1 MKVCFREGVTKKNS
15 GIFQFVRGRGE
26 GLLDFQSSVLMVPHR
41 TDNGT
46 LYKIILIVYLWRKF
60 FKTMVFIVIPD
71 KENMTFRQS
80 VLLLSVLLCPNRLSL
95 IVNLIKILRRH
106 SPDH

>member
-1 MKVCFREGVTKKNS
+1 
-15 GIFQFVRGRGE
+15 
-26 GLLDFQSSVLMVPHR
+26 
-41 TDNGT
+41 
-46 LYKIILIVYLWRKF
+46 
-60 FKTMVFIVIPD
+60 MVFIVIPD

-106 SPDH
+106 SLGYGSGETQARPKLTRQMTAKYALLAT